1 VSAVE
6 DFRALHHADEILLTP
21 NPWDAGSARLLEHLG
36 FRALATTSSGSAAA
50 RGLLDGRLGREA
62 AIAHGAELADAVGVP
77 VSADLDNCVA
87 DEPEGVAETIRQAL
101 GTGLAG
107 ASVEDW
113 SGTAIYDRELAVERV
128 RAATE
133 AAAGQL
139 VITARAENHIHGI
152 DDLDDTVAR
161 LQAYAAA
168 GADVV
173 FAPGIVTAEQ
183 IRAVVDSVDV
193 PVSVLARPGC
203 PSVAELAELGVRRVS
218 VGGSFAFAA
227 YAALVDAARELQGAG
242 TYGYLEAAGRGSAM
256 VRSTFR

>member
-1 VSAVE
+1 MSAVE
-6 DFRALHHADEILLTP
+6 QFRALHHADEILLLP
-21 NPWDAGSARLLEHLG
+21 NPWDVGSAQILEHLG

-50 RGLLDGRLGREA
+50 RGLLDGHLGRDA
-62 AIAHGAELADAVGVP
+62 AIAHGAELAGAVDVP
-77 VSADLDNCVA
+77 VSADLENCFA
-87 DEPEGVAETIRQAL
+87 DEPEGVAETIRRAL
-101 GTGLAG
+101 RTGLAG

-113 SGTAIYDRELAVERV
+113 SRSAIYDRGLAVERV

-152 DDLDDTVAR
+152 DDLDDTIAR
-161 LQAYAAA
+161 LQAYATA

-173 FAPGIVTAEQ
+173 FAPGITTAEQ

-227 YAALVDAARELQGAG
+227 YAALIEAARELQDAG

-256 VRSTFR
+256 VRSTFT